1 MIILNKTNYTIMV
14 DGNEVEPNT
23 EYHITERVF
32 DTTTIH
38 SQFGSA
44 SITTKYS
51 QRHIKCYGNLNVFE
65 SDNDID
71 SPAGSKRIIVTCIF

>member
-14 DGNEVEPNT
+14 DGNVVEPNN
-23 EYHITERVF
+23 EYTVTERVF

-51 QRHIKCYGNLNVFE
+51 QRYIKCFGNLNVFE
-65 SDNDID
+65 ADSDSN
-71 SPAGSKRIIVTCIF
+71 SSAGSKKIIVTCIF

>member
-23 EYHITERVF
+23 EYNITERVF

-44 SITTKYS
+44 SIT
-51 QRHIKCYGNLNVFE
+51 CYGNLNVFE